1 MADKMAGWINN
12 VECLEASGAL
22 YDLVGTRGMLRLD
35 KKCTESAVNWYDGGM
50 GVCFERKRTTM
61 KGGVCTVHT
70 KLGNRLVFKVKEVAS
85 EAKLKAAEFWKDIQC
100 LQSKAT
106 H

>member
-1 MADKMAGWINN
+1 M
-12 VECLEASGAL
+12 
-22 YDLVGTRGMLRLD
+22 
-35 KKCTESAVNWYDGGM
+35 
-50 GVCFERKRTTM
+50 
-61 KGGVCTVHT
+61 CTVHT